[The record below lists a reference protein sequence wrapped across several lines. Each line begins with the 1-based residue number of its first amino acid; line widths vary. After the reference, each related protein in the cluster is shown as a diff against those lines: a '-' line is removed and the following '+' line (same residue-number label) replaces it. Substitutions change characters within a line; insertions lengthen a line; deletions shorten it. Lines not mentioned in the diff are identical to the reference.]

1 MARGEVGG
9 GVEVEAGCVHYKR
22 NCLLVT
28 PCCDKV
34 YPCRVC
40 HDEEEEHTLDRKTV
54 KKVVCGQ
61 CKTRS
66 DISKDCECGTVF
78 GEAYFCSVCRLYDNE
93 DKKQFHCDGCSICRV
108 GGQDNFEHCFTC
120 EMCMPKTSTHKC
132 IEKSSRN
139 NCPVCFEPIHTSRTA
154 THIPPCGHLI
164 HVPCYGDMLKSG
176 LYSCP
181 TCGRA
186 MQDMSDAWTHVDR
199 EVAETPMPAEYANLY
214 REVLCKDC
222 SKASKTLF
230 HIVGMKCGDC
240 GSYNTSV
247 EGPFQRKSGEEF
259 VSLTDA
265 ELQRLYTVPLPGM
278 SLSARIQQRLVSL
291 LFHLTLVVDLVLDAI
306 NIVWVGLTGLSGFR
320 NNGQLIENPHEPE
333 EEGDGY
339 GDGGE
344 ERDGDR
350 EGSPHSSD
358 WEDILDD
365 DGEEED
371 DQDAISLD

>member
-1 MARGEVGG
+1 
-9 GVEVEAGCVHYKR
+9 
-22 NCLLVT
+22 
-28 PCCDKV
+28 
-34 YPCRVC
+34 
-40 HDEEEEHTLDRKTV
+40 
-54 KKVVCGQ
+54 
-61 CKTRS
+61 
-66 DISKDCECGTVF
+66 
-78 GEAYFCSVCRLYDNE
+78 
-93 DKKQFHCDGCSICRV
+93 
-108 GGQDNFEHCFTC
+108 
-120 EMCMPKTSTHKC
+120 MPKTSTHKC

-265 ELQRLYTVPLPGM
+265 ELQRLYTVPLP
-278 SLSARIQQRLVSL
+278 
-291 LFHLTLVVDLVLDAI
+291 
-306 NIVWVGLTGLSGFR
+306 
-320 NNGQLIENPHEPE
+320 ENPHEPE
-333 EEGDGY
+333 EEEEGGD

-344 ERDGDR
+344 ERDGDV
-350 EGSPHSSD
+350 EGSPQSSD